1 MNAKQVIKI
10 LEADGWT
17 LKKQSGSHKQYEHAT
32 KKGKVTVPGHGKKD
46 IAPKTLSSI
55 WKQADIK

>member
-10 LEADGWT
+10 LEADGWA

-32 KKGKVTVPGHGKKD
+32 RKGKVTVPAHAKKD